1 VEKILA
7 AAEEPY
13 RTVYWLAV
21 ETGMRSGELSA
32 LRIED
37 VNLEAGAIRV
47 SRAVWRGQLQSPKS
61 LASFGSL
68 QFRPCCRLTLKVTS
82 AHGGP
87 TVAICCSLPETERPG
102 LQI

>member
-61 LASFGSL
+61 LASSGACNFARAVGS
-68 QFRPCCRLTLKVTS
+68 P
-82 AHGGP
+82 
-87 TVAICCSLPETERPG
+87 
-102 LQI
+102 

>member
-7 AAEEPY
+7 AAEERY

-21 ETGMRSGELSA
+21 ETGMRCGELCA

-61 LASFGSL
+61 LASSGACNFARAVDS
-68 QFRPCCRLTLKVTS
+68 P
-82 AHGGP
+82 
-87 TVAICCSLPETERPG
+87 
-102 LQI
+102 

>member
-1 VEKILA
+1 MEKILA

-61 LASFGSL
+61 LASSGACNFARAVGS
-68 QFRPCCRLTLKVTS
+68 P
-82 AHGGP
+82 
-87 TVAICCSLPETERPG
+87 
-102 LQI
+102 

>member
-1 VEKILA
+1 MEKILA

-13 RTVYWLAV
+13 GTVYWLAV

-61 LASFGSL
+61 LASSGACNFARAVGS
-68 QFRPCCRLTLKVTS
+68 P
-82 AHGGP
+82 
-87 TVAICCSLPETERPG
+87 
-102 LQI
+102 